1 MSVSKPKHADVR
13 DPNKKI
19 IQSTESITVMNI
31 TGTKVIEETFTNVLL
46 DPDESNKDTSE
57 TQGKTT
63 PTT

>member
-1 MSVSKPKHADVR
+1 
-13 DPNKKI
+13 
-19 IQSTESITVMNI
+19 MNI